1 MQLTDEQIM
10 LLEQLTYLEDKVAR
24 EADVVLGPYD
34 SVKSLLRQFDEDA
47 LAELEDSDEQFE
59 GLISG
64 KQWAAIIRQIQN
76 DPELYSLD
84 IAGKDDSVPAICFT
98 DPNDPDSAVVA
109 FKGTTGQKE
118 WWDNGSGFGLSDTE
132 KQKEALEY
140 IENLPYNSITVT
152 GHSKGGNKAQYVTVL
167 SDKVD
172 RCISMDGQGFS
183 QEFLDRYYAEI
194 EKKGGSITNYYLD
207 GDFVSILLFPI
218 PGSAQVCIEGDDS
231 IILEKNHVPSSF
243 YRYYQDEDGYWHILE
258 NKSGDPALV
267 IGTRE
272 EVMVYLHELTVFL
285 LNVMPEED
293 KRKAGDYIGNILAI
307 LMDGK
312 DLKLED
318 KTYNKSN
325 IKEYLLSDKEMLTKL
340 LAYFIKYVET
350 YNLTDEEIRSLA
362 EVLGLDAVLAVIEGG
377 MAVGNKTLGEAISDA
392 GGLLNLIIDQIR
404 DGKEDPVIEWLLKWR
419 GGWES
424 EEVGEDMV
432 DFWRSLEKEYQNIPD
447 FDPEKARA
455 DTAGKESKIRDFSE
469 KTYGIL
475 MSAILSVEAD
485 TYGSVSGWSGYA
497 GEEWYDTLLIPNA
510 VGGINAY
517 FERVSEINN
526 ACRSGAERVF
536 DEANQADRDNA
547 VRLRSVIDELRSV
560 RTLLEKKAE
569 NLGLQ

>member
-207 GDFVSILLFPI
+207 GDFVSILLFPV

-350 YNLTDEEIRSLA
+350 YTLTDEEIRSLA

>member
-10 LLEQLTYLEDKVAR
+10 LLEQLTYLENGVA
-24 EADVVLGPYD
+24 EAADVVLGPYD
-34 SVKSLLRQFDEDA
+34 SVESLLRQFDEDA
-47 LAELEDSDEQFE
+47 LAELEDSNEPFE
-59 GLISG
+59 GRISG

-140 IENLPYNSITVT
+140 IENLPYDSITVT

-307 LMDGK
+307 LMGQGDFPI
-312 DLKLED
+312 ED
-318 KTYNKSN
+318 KVYNKDN
-325 IKEYLLSDKEMLTKL
+325 VAEYLLSDKEMLAKL

-350 YNLTDEEIRSLA
+350 YNLTDEEVRSLA
-362 EVLGLDAVLAVIEGG
+362 EVLGLDKTLAAIEED
-377 MAVGNKTLGEAISDA
+377 MAEDNKTLSGFISDA
-392 GGLLNLIIDQIR
+392 GGLLNLIINQIR
-404 DGKEDPVIEWLLKWR
+404 DGKEDPVIEWLLKWI

-432 DFWRSLEKEYQNIPD
+432 DFWRSLEKEYQSIPD

-455 DTAGKESKIRDFSE
+455 DAAGKGAKIRDFSE
-469 KTYGIL
+469 KTYSIL

-517 FERVSEINN
+517 FERVSEINRQ
-526 ACRSGAERVF
+526 CRESAERVF
-536 DEANQADRDNA
+536 AEANEADQENA
-547 VRLRSVIDELRSV
+547 KRLQSLVDEIRSVCSLI
-560 RTLLEKKAE
+560 KAKTE
-569 NLGLQ
+569 GLGM

>member
-218 PGSAQVCIEGDDS
+218 PGSAQVCMEGDDS

-404 DGKEDPVIEWLLKWR
+404 DGKEDPIIEWLLKWR

-455 DTAGKESKIRDFSE
+455 DAAGKESKIRDFSE

>member
-34 SVKSLLRQFDEDA
+34 SVESLLRQFDEDA

-140 IENLPYNSITVT
+140 IENLPYDSITVT

-307 LMDGK
+307 LMGQGDFPI
-312 DLKLED
+312 ED
-318 KTYNKSN
+318 KVYNKDN
-325 IKEYLLSDKEMLTKL
+325 VAEYLLSDKEMLAKL

-350 YNLTDEEIRSLA
+350 YNLTDEEVRSLA
-362 EVLGLDAVLAVIEGG
+362 EVLGLDKTLAAIEED
-377 MAVGNKTLGEAISDA
+377 MAEDNKTLSGFISDA
-392 GGLLNLIIDQIR
+392 GGLLNLIINQIR
-404 DGKEDPVIEWLLKWR
+404 DGKEDPVIEWLLKWI

-432 DFWRSLEKEYQNIPD
+432 DFWRSLEKEYLSIPD

-455 DTAGKESKIRDFSE
+455 DAAGKGAKIRDFSE
-469 KTYGIL
+469 KTYSIL

-517 FERVSEINN
+517 FERVSEINRQ
-526 ACRSGAERVF
+526 CRESAERVF
-536 DEANQADRDNA
+536 AEANEADQENA
-547 VRLRSVIDELRSV
+547 KRLQSLVDEIRSVCSLI
-560 RTLLEKKAE
+560 KAKTE
-569 NLGLQ
+569 GLGM

>member
-98 DPNDPDSAVVA
+98 DPNDPDSAAVV

-140 IENLPYNSITVT
+140 IENLPYDSITVT

-285 LNVMPEED
+285 INVMPEED

-307 LMDGK
+307 LMGQGDFPI
-312 DLKLED
+312 ED
-318 KTYNKSN
+318 KVYNKDN
-325 IKEYLLSDKEMLTKL
+325 VAEYLLSDKEMLAKL

-350 YNLTDEEIRSLA
+350 YNLTDEEVRSLA
-362 EVLGLDAVLAVIEGG
+362 EVLGLDKTLAAIEED
-377 MAVGNKTLGEAISDA
+377 MAEDNKTLSGFISDA
-392 GGLLNLIIDQIR
+392 GGLLNLIINQIR
-404 DGKEDPVIEWLLKWR
+404 DGKEDPVIEWLLKWI

-432 DFWRSLEKEYQNIPD
+432 DFWRSLEKEYQSIPD

-455 DTAGKESKIRDFSE
+455 DAAGKGAKIRDFSE
-469 KTYGIL
+469 KTYSIL

-517 FERVSEINN
+517 FERVSEINRQ
-526 ACRSGAERVF
+526 CRESVERVF
-536 DEANQADRDNA
+536 AEANEADQENA
-547 VRLRSVIDELRSV
+547 KRLQSLVDEIRSVCSLI
-560 RTLLEKKAE
+560 KAKTE
-569 NLGLQ
+569 GLGM

>member
-404 DGKEDPVIEWLLKWR
+404 DGKEDPIIEWLLKWR

-455 DTAGKESKIRDFSE
+455 DAAGKESKIRDFSE

>member
-34 SVKSLLRQFDEDA
+34 SVESLLRQFDEDA

-140 IENLPYNSITVT
+140 IENLPYDSITVT

-404 DGKEDPVIEWLLKWR
+404 DGKEDPIIEWLLKWR

-455 DTAGKESKIRDFSE
+455 DAAGKESKIRDFSE

>member
-34 SVKSLLRQFDEDA
+34 SVESLLRQFDEDA
-47 LAELEDSDEQFE
+47 LAELEGSNEQFE
-59 GLISG
+59 GRISG

-84 IAGKDDSVPAICFT
+84 IAGKDDSVQAICFT
-98 DPNDPDSAVVA
+98 DPNDSDSALVA
-109 FKGTTGQKE
+109 FKGSTGQKE
-118 WWDNGSGFGLSDTE
+118 WQDNGSGLGLSDTQ

-140 IENLPYNSITVT
+140 IENLPYDSITVT

-183 QEFLDRYYAEI
+183 QEFLDKYYAEI
-194 EKKGGSITNYYLD
+194 EKKGGCIKNYFLD
-207 GDFVSILLFPI
+207 GDFVSILLFPV
-218 PGSAQVCIEGDDS
+218 PGSDQICIEGDDS
-231 IILEKNHVPSSF
+231 IVLEKNHVPSSF
-243 YRYYQDEDGYWHILE
+243 YRYYQDEDGHWHILE
-258 NKSGDPALV
+258 NGSGDPALV
-267 IGTRE
+267 SGTRE

-325 IKEYLLSDKEMLTKL
+325 IKEYLLSDQEMLTKL

-362 EVLGLDAVLAVIEGG
+362 EVLGFDEVLAVIEGG
-377 MAVGNKTLGEAISDA
+377 MTADNKTLGKVISDA
-392 GGLLNLIIDQIR
+392 GGLLNLIINQIR
-404 DGKEDPVIEWLLKWR
+404 DGKEDPVIEWLLKWI

-424 EEVGEDMV
+424 EEVGQDMV
-432 DFWRSLEKEYQNIPD
+432 DFWRSLEKEYQSIPD

-455 DTAGKESKIRDFSE
+455 DAGGKESKIRDFSE
-469 KTYGIL
+469 KTYSIL
-475 MSAILSVEAD
+475 MSAIQSVEAD
-485 TYGSVSGWSGYA
+485 TYGSVSGWSRYA

-526 ACRSGAERVF
+526 ACRAGAERIF
-536 DEANQADRDNA
+536 DEANQADRKNA
-547 VRLRSVIDELRSV
+547 ERLRSVIDELKSV
-560 RTLLEKKAE
+560 RSLLEKKTD
-569 NLGLQ
+569 NLGRQ

>member
-34 SVKSLLRQFDEDA
+34 SVESLLRQFDEDA

-140 IENLPYNSITVT
+140 IENLPYDSITVT

-285 LNVMPEED
+285 INVMPEED

-307 LMDGK
+307 LMGQGDFPI
-312 DLKLED
+312 ED
-318 KTYNKSN
+318 KVYNKDN
-325 IKEYLLSDKEMLTKL
+325 VAEYLLSDKEMLAKL

-350 YNLTDEEIRSLA
+350 YNLTDEEVRSLA
-362 EVLGLDAVLAVIEGG
+362 EVLGLDKTLAAIEED
-377 MAVGNKTLGEAISDA
+377 MAEDNKTLSGFISDA
-392 GGLLNLIIDQIR
+392 GGLLNLIINQIR
-404 DGKEDPVIEWLLKWR
+404 DGKEDPVIEWLLKWI

-432 DFWRSLEKEYQNIPD
+432 DFWRSLEKEYQSIPD

-455 DTAGKESKIRDFSE
+455 DAAGKGAKIRDFSE
-469 KTYGIL
+469 KTYSIL

-517 FERVSEINN
+517 FERVSEINRQ
-526 ACRSGAERVF
+526 CRESVERVF
-536 DEANQADRDNA
+536 AEANEADQENA
-547 VRLRSVIDELRSV
+547 KRLQSLVDEIRSVCSLI
-560 RTLLEKKAE
+560 KAKTE
-569 NLGLQ
+569 GLGM

>member
-34 SVKSLLRQFDEDA
+34 SVESLLRQFDEDA

-140 IENLPYNSITVT
+140 IENLPYDSITVT

-231 IILEKNHVPSSF
+231 IILEKNHIPSSF

-307 LMDGK
+307 LMGQGDFPI
-312 DLKLED
+312 ED
-318 KTYNKSN
+318 KVYNKDN
-325 IKEYLLSDKEMLTKL
+325 VAEYLLSDKEMLAKL

-350 YNLTDEEIRSLA
+350 YNLTDEEVRSLA
-362 EVLGLDAVLAVIEGG
+362 EVLGLDKTLAAIEED
-377 MAVGNKTLGEAISDA
+377 MAEDNKTLSGFISDA
-392 GGLLNLIIDQIR
+392 GGLLNLIINQIR
-404 DGKEDPVIEWLLKWR
+404 DGKEDPVIEWLLKWI

-432 DFWRSLEKEYQNIPD
+432 DFWRSLEKEYQSIPD

-455 DTAGKESKIRDFSE
+455 DAAGKGAKIRDFSE
-469 KTYGIL
+469 KTYSIL

-517 FERVSEINN
+517 FERVSEINRQ
-526 ACRSGAERVF
+526 CRESAERVF
-536 DEANQADRDNA
+536 AEANEADQENA
-547 VRLRSVIDELRSV
+547 KRLQSLVDEMRSVCSLI
-560 RTLLEKKAE
+560 KAKTE
-569 NLGLQ
+569 GLGM

>member
-1 MQLTDEQIM
+1 M
-10 LLEQLTYLEDKVAR
+10 
-24 EADVVLGPYD
+24 
-34 SVKSLLRQFDEDA
+34 
-47 LAELEDSDEQFE
+47 
-59 GLISG
+59 
-64 KQWAAIIRQIQN
+64 
-76 DPELYSLD
+76 
-84 IAGKDDSVPAICFT
+84 
-98 DPNDPDSAVVA
+98 
-109 FKGTTGQKE
+109 
-118 WWDNGSGFGLSDTE
+118 
-132 KQKEALEY
+132 
-140 IENLPYNSITVT
+140 
-152 GHSKGGNKAQYVTVL
+152 TVL

-272 EVMVYLHELTVFL
+272 EVMVYMHELTVFL

-307 LMDGK
+307 LMGQGDFPI
-312 DLKLED
+312 ED
-318 KTYNKSN
+318 KVYNKDN
-325 IKEYLLSDKEMLTKL
+325 VAEYLLSDKEMLAKL

-350 YNLTDEEIRSLA
+350 YNLTDEEVRSLA
-362 EVLGLDAVLAVIEGG
+362 EVLGLDKTLAAIEED
-377 MAVGNKTLGEAISDA
+377 MAEDNKTLSGFISDA
-392 GGLLNLIIDQIR
+392 GGLLNLIINQIR
-404 DGKEDPVIEWLLKWR
+404 DGKEDPVIEWLLKWI

-432 DFWRSLEKEYQNIPD
+432 DFWRSLEKEYQSIPD

-455 DTAGKESKIRDFSE
+455 DAAGKGAKIRDFSK
-469 KTYGIL
+469 KTYSIL

-517 FERVSEINN
+517 FERVSEINRQ
-526 ACRSGAERVF
+526 CRESAERVF
-536 DEANQADRDNA
+536 AEANEADQENA
-547 VRLRSVIDELRSV
+547 KRLQSLVDEIRSVCSLI
-560 RTLLEKKAE
+560 KAKTE
-569 NLGLQ
+569 GLGM

>member
-10 LLEQLTYLEDKVAR
+10 LLEQLTYLENRVA
-24 EADVVLGPYD
+24 EAADVVLGPYD
-34 SVKSLLRQFDEDA
+34 SVESLLRQFDEDA

-140 IENLPYNSITVT
+140 IENLPYDSITVT

-307 LMDGK
+307 LMGQGDFPI
-312 DLKLED
+312 ED
-318 KTYNKSN
+318 KVYNKDN
-325 IKEYLLSDKEMLTKL
+325 VAEYLLSDKEMLAKL

-350 YNLTDEEIRSLA
+350 YNLTDEEVRSLA
-362 EVLGLDAVLAVIEGG
+362 EVLGLDKTLAAIEED
-377 MAVGNKTLGEAISDA
+377 MAEDNKTLSGFISDA
-392 GGLLNLIIDQIR
+392 GGLLNLIINQIR
-404 DGKEDPVIEWLLKWR
+404 DGKEDPVIEWLLKWI

-432 DFWRSLEKEYQNIPD
+432 DFWRSLEKEYQSIPD

-455 DTAGKESKIRDFSE
+455 DAAGKGAKIRDFSE
-469 KTYGIL
+469 KTYSIL

-517 FERVSEINN
+517 FERVSEINRQ
-526 ACRSGAERVF
+526 CRESAERVF
-536 DEANQADRDNA
+536 AEANEADQENA
-547 VRLRSVIDELRSV
+547 KRLQSLVDEIRSVCSLI
-560 RTLLEKKAE
+560 KAKTE
-569 NLGLQ
+569 GLGM

>member
-34 SVKSLLRQFDEDA
+34 SVESLLRQFDEDA

-59 GLISG
+59 GLVSG

-140 IENLPYNSITVT
+140 IENLPYDSITVT

-293 KRKAGDYIGNILAI
+293 KRKAADYIGNILAI
-307 LMDGK
+307 LMGQGDFPI
-312 DLKLED
+312 ED
-318 KTYNKSN
+318 KVYNKDN
-325 IKEYLLSDKEMLTKL
+325 VAEYLLSDKEMLAKL

-350 YNLTDEEIRSLA
+350 YNLTDEEVRSLA
-362 EVLGLDAVLAVIEGG
+362 EVLGLDKTLAAIEED
-377 MAVGNKTLGEAISDA
+377 MAEDNKTLSGFISDA
-392 GGLLNLIIDQIR
+392 GGLLNLIINQIR
-404 DGKEDPVIEWLLKWR
+404 DGKEDPVIEWLLKWI

-432 DFWRSLEKEYQNIPD
+432 DFWRSLEKEYQSIPD

-455 DTAGKESKIRDFSE
+455 DAAGKGAKIRDFSE
-469 KTYGIL
+469 KTYSIL

-517 FERVSEINN
+517 FERVSEINRQ
-526 ACRSGAERVF
+526 CRESAERVF
-536 DEANQADRDNA
+536 AEANEADQENA
-547 VRLRSVIDELRSV
+547 KRLQSLVDEIRSVCSLI
-560 RTLLEKKAE
+560 KAKTE
-569 NLGLQ
+569 GLGM

>member
-34 SVKSLLRQFDEDA
+34 SVESLLRQFDEDA

-140 IENLPYNSITVT
+140 IENLPYDSITVT

-231 IILEKNHVPSSF
+231 IILEKNHIPSSF

-307 LMDGK
+307 LMGQGDFPI
-312 DLKLED
+312 ED
-318 KTYNKSN
+318 KVYNKDN
-325 IKEYLLSDKEMLTKL
+325 VAEYLLSDKEMLTKL

-350 YNLTDEEIRSLA
+350 YNLTDEEVRSLA
-362 EVLGLDAVLAVIEGG
+362 EVLGLDKTLAAIEED
-377 MAVGNKTLGEAISDA
+377 MAEDNKTLSGFISDA
-392 GGLLNLIIDQIR
+392 GGLLNLIINQIR
-404 DGKEDPVIEWLLKWR
+404 DGKEDPVIEWLLKWI

-432 DFWRSLEKEYQNIPD
+432 DFWRSLEKEYQSIPD

-455 DTAGKESKIRDFSE
+455 DAAGKGAKIRDFSE
-469 KTYGIL
+469 KTYSIL

-485 TYGSVSGWSGYA
+485 TYGSVSGWSGYV

-517 FERVSEINN
+517 FERVSEINRQ
-526 ACRSGAERVF
+526 CRESAERVF
-536 DEANQADRDNA
+536 AEANEADQENA
-547 VRLRSVIDELRSV
+547 KRLQSLVDEIRSVCSLI
-560 RTLLEKKAE
+560 KAKTE
-569 NLGLQ
+569 GLGM

>member
-34 SVKSLLRQFDEDA
+34 SVESLLRQFDEDA

-59 GLISG
+59 GLVSG

-140 IENLPYNSITVT
+140 IENLPYDSITVT

-307 LMDGK
+307 LMGQGDFPI
-312 DLKLED
+312 ED
-318 KTYNKSN
+318 KVYNKDN
-325 IKEYLLSDKEMLTKL
+325 VAEYLLSDKEMLAKL

-350 YNLTDEEIRSLA
+350 YNLTDEEVRSLA
-362 EVLGLDAVLAVIEGG
+362 EVLGLDKTLAAIEED
-377 MAVGNKTLGEAISDA
+377 MAEDNKTLSGFISDA
-392 GGLLNLIIDQIR
+392 GGLLNLIINQIR
-404 DGKEDPVIEWLLKWR
+404 DGKEDPVIEWLLKWI

-432 DFWRSLEKEYQNIPD
+432 DFWRSLEKEYQSIPE

-455 DTAGKESKIRDFSE
+455 DAAGKGAKIRDFSE
-469 KTYGIL
+469 KTYSIL

-517 FERVSEINN
+517 FERVSEINRQ
-526 ACRSGAERVF
+526 CRESAERVF
-536 DEANQADRDNA
+536 AEANEADQENA
-547 VRLRSVIDELRSV
+547 KRLQSLVDEIRSVCSLI
-560 RTLLEKKAE
+560 KAKTE
-569 NLGLQ
+569 GLGM

>member
-362 EVLGLDAVLAVIEGG
+362 EVLGLDAVLAALEGG
-377 MAVGNKTLGEAISDA
+377 MAVGNKTLGGVISDA

-404 DGKEDPVIEWLLKWR
+404 DGKEDSVIEWLLKWI

-432 DFWRSLEKEYQNIPD
+432 DFWRSLEKEYQSIPD

-455 DTAGKESKIRDFSE
+455 DAAGKESKIRDFSE

>member
-140 IENLPYNSITVT
+140 IENLPYDSITVT

-404 DGKEDPVIEWLLKWR
+404 DGKEDPIIEWLLKWR

-455 DTAGKESKIRDFSE
+455 DAAGKESKIRDFSE

>member
-34 SVKSLLRQFDEDA
+34 SVESLLRQFDEDA

-140 IENLPYNSITVT
+140 IENLPYDSITVT

-207 GDFVSILLFPI
+207 GDFVSILLFPV

-350 YNLTDEEIRSLA
+350 YNLTDDEIRSLA
-362 EVLGLDAVLAVIEGG
+362 EVLGLDEALAALEGG
-377 MAVGNKTLGEAISDA
+377 MAVGNKTLGGVISDA

-404 DGKEDPVIEWLLKWR
+404 DGKEDSVIEWLLKWI

-432 DFWRSLEKEYQNIPD
+432 DFWRSLEKEYQSIPD

-455 DTAGKESKIRDFSE
+455 DAAGKESKVRDFSE
-469 KTYGIL
+469 RTYGIL
-475 MSAILSVEAD
+475 MSAIASVEAD
-485 TYGSVSGWSGYA
+485 TYGSVSGWSRYA

-517 FERVSEINN
+517 FERVSEINRQ
-526 ACRSGAERVF
+526 CRVSAERVF
-536 DEANQADRDNA
+536 DEANEADRANA
-547 VRLRSVIDELRSV
+547 ERLRSLVDEMKSV
-560 RTLLEKKAE
+560 RSLIEAKTDG
-569 NLGLQ
+569 LGM